1 MTVSSAP
8 SAEPEFVIAFDPGK
22 TTGVCV
28 ARVFPDRFEPYRAY
42 EIKWG
47 DRLGQTLDDLKRGA
61 HTPWKAVIIEDF
73 KLYPSKAKAQSRS
86 GMPSSL
92 MIGAIQAF
100 CYVLDLSPPVL
111 QSPSIKARS
120 LILPEHREL
129 LGTSA
134 HVKDAYKHLRYWFM
148 TEYRQ

>member
-1 MTVSSAP
+1 MNSVP

-42 EIKWG
+42 EIKWQH
-47 DRLGQTLDDLKRGA
+47 RLGQTFGDLERGSESL
-61 HTPWKAVIIEDF
+61 WRAVIVEDF

-86 GMPSSL
+86 GMPSSQ
-92 MIGAIQAF
+92 MIGIIQAL
-100 CYVLDLSPPVL
+100 CYVVGAPTPVL

-120 LILPEHREL
+120 LILPEHKEL